1 MNQTNDIGD
10 LGFRVGDKDAESDR
24 IHPLI
29 LAIKRR
35 QKMRDTDWQK
45 KSEGGPNSASGAI
58 PE

>member
-1 MNQTNDIGD
+1 MDSGN
-10 LGFRVGDKDAESDR
+10 LGYNSNGADAESDR